1 MTTISRRHIRD
12 LTTDDLWEL
21 VAANP
26 AVTYLAEVGGELAP
40 IFVSEGV
47 TTWLGWEP
55 RQFLDDRG
63 FFLRH
68 IHPDDRARVLAEADA
83 LTGGGQVVIEYRY
96 RHRDG
101 HFRWVRDTAR
111 TVFDGAGRPRRVVG
125 YWVDIDDAR
134 RAEAALRD
142 SEQQL
147 RLVTDS
153 VPVLIDDID
162 RDLRYRF
169 ANGAYAKWFGLAVEK
184 VTGGKVREVL
194 GDHAYKAL
202 FPYMQRALEGEG
214 TSFEATLSFKHGPAR
229 HIQVNYMPK
238 LDSQGTV
245 EGFRS
250 VIADVG
256 DRRCAEIARRET
268 EDRLRLLADSV
279 PVLINYFDLD
289 LRYRLNNRAYYD
301 WFGVTP
307 EHLQG
312 RSVPDFLGPEA
323 FAAVRPYLERAL
335 AGEAVRFEATM
346 PYRHGGRRHVQTS
359 LVPHFGDEGKVEG
372 VFAVVADISERHRH
386 EKDLQTA
393 HDELERRVRQRTA
406 DIEAA
411 NLALRL
417 EIAEREK
424 AEEESRKSG
433 ARYRRLYEGAP
444 VMTHSIDRH
453 GRLVRVNDAW
463 LQTLGYDRDEVI
475 GEDITKLMVDEDT
488 QRWFKDTVLPG
499 FLATGVAKDV
509 QYRLLA
515 KSGEAIDV
523 EVSAV
528 AERDDSGSVASSIAV
543 LIDVTARNRAEQEI
557 RRLNALLEAR
567 VEQRTAELH
576 RANRDLREEIEERK
590 LAEAA
595 LRESKDIL
603 RTVIEGAS
611 GPIFFKDAAGYYRMV
626 NTAGAIAVGLQPEE
640 MIGKTDVD
648 LMPPQFA
655 EEFRSR
661 DLEIMA
667 AGGTR
672 AYEEPFGT
680 VHGERRMLTTK
691 SVVHRADGEL
701 LGIVGVAQDIT
712 EQREAEAKIRSH
724 QAEIAHVARVST
736 MGEMATTLAH
746 ELNQPLAAIVNYAE
760 GSLRRLRAETSA
772 ASDEMLEPMTRIT
785 DQARR
790 ASEIVKNIDNF
801 VRRGDPQIVAA
812 DVNDITRAAVGL
824 VHPEAGENDVTI
836 TPSLTEGLPPV
847 LVNVIEVEQVVLN
860 LLRNGMDAVRRRGGE
875 NCELWVTTGLVAD
888 GLVEVSISD
897 NGLGL
902 AAAEA
907 DRIFGP
913 FFTTKANGMGMG
925 LSISRTIVEAHGGR
939 LSARGNEAG
948 GATFSFTL
956 RTAEGG
962 VAQLPSRDAAPGAR
976 VVG

>member
-1 MTTISRRHIRD
+1 MTTISRRHMRD
-12 LTTDDLWEL
+12 LTTEDLWEL

-26 AVTYLAEVGGELAP
+26 AVTYLAELGGELAP

-55 RQFLDDRG
+55 QQFLDDRG

-147 RLVTDS
+147 RLVTDA

-194 GDHAYKAL
+194 GDQAYKVL
-202 FPYMQRALEGEG
+202 FPYMQRALEGEEA
-214 TSFEATLSFKHGPAR
+214 SFEATLSFKHGPAR
-229 HIQVNYMPK
+229 HIQVNYVPK
-238 LDSQGTV
+238 LDSQGNV
-245 EGFRS
+245 GGFRS

-256 DRRCAEIARRET
+256 DRRRAEIARRET

-279 PVLINYFDLD
+279 PVLINYVDRD

-323 FAAVRPYLERAL
+323 FAAVRLYLERAL

-346 PYRHGGRRHVQTS
+346 PYRHGERRHVQTS
-359 LVPHFGDEGKVEG
+359 FVPHFGDEGKVEG

-386 EKDLQTA
+386 EKDLQKA
-393 HDELERRVRQRTA
+393 HDELERRVRRRTA
-406 DIEAA
+406 DIEAT

-424 AEEESRKSG
+424 AEGESRKSG

-444 VMTHSIDRH
+444 VMMHSIDRH

-463 LQTLGYDRDEVI
+463 LQALGYDRDEVI
-475 GEDITKLMVDEDT
+475 GEDITKLMVDADT
-488 QRWFKDTVLPG
+488 RRWFKDTVLPG

-523 EVSAV
+523 EVSAF

-567 VEQRTAELH
+567 VAQRTAELH

-595 LRESKDIL
+595 LRESEDIL

-626 NTAGAIAVGLQPEE
+626 NTAGAIAVGLQREE
-640 MIGKTDVD
+640 MIGKRDID

-655 EEFRSR
+655 EEFRSK

-672 AYEEPFGT
+672 TYEEPFGT

-746 ELNQPLAAIVNYAE
+746 ELNQPLTAVVNYAR
-760 GSLRRLRAETSA
+760 GSIRRLRALDDA
-772 ASDEMLEPMTRIT
+772 NL
-785 DQARR
+785 
-790 ASEIVKNIDNF
+790 SEILRVQEQIAAQAERAGEVIGHIRKF
-801 VRRGDPQIVAA
+801 VRKAGDPSQRSSINAIVGATA
-812 DVNDITRAAVGL
+812 DLVEIDAREQGVTLEFGL
-824 VHPEAGENDVTI
+824 QPD
-836 TPSLTEGLPPV
+836 LPMV
-847 LVNVIEVEQVVLN
+847 SVDVIEIEQVLLN
-860 LLRNGMDAVRRRGGE
+860 LIRNGMDSYKQARVAKPRILVRSGISRSGDIEVAVVDWGRGLPKE
-875 NCELWVTTGLVAD
+875 STERVFD
-888 GLVEVSISD
+888 
-897 NGLGL
+897 
-902 AAAEA
+902 
-907 DRIFGP
+907 P
-913 FFTTKANGMGMG
+913 FFTTKEDGMGMG
-925 LSISRTIVEAHGGR
+925 LSISRTIVEAHGGALWASR
-939 LSARGNEAG
+939 NDGRGT
-948 GATFSFTL
+948 TFRFTL
-956 RTAEGG
+956 PVRPA
-962 VAQLPSRDAAPGAR
+962 
-976 VVG
+976 